1 MIRGTPRRFAVGLG
15 LLALVA
21 TAVARPAAAET
32 LVFEPSTRRVEIT
45 SNFSGTTLTVFGTI
59 ERDAASVGRSAG
71 WELAVALV
79 GPNRTLVTRR
89 KERTLGIW
97 INREGRT
104 YVAPSY
110 YAVATTRPIAELATP
125 EALKGA
131 QVGLDAL
138 ILPES
143 IPGGVEILAG
153 SRDFREAFLRL
164 QRSAGHYAEYP
175 GGIRRMGATLWA
187 TTLPIPADVPVGSY
201 RVRAILFADG
211 GQIAEGETSIEVAKS
226 GFESTVAD
234 LAAHRP
240 VLYGIASVLIALLT
254 GWLGGVLFRRD

>member
-1 MIRGTPRRFAVGLG
+1 MTGGSPRRLFASLG
-15 LLALVA
+15 LAVLAMM
-21 TAVARPAAAET
+21 TVARPAAAEK
-32 LVFEPSTRRVEIT
+32 LVFEPSTRQVEIT

-71 WELAVALV
+71 WELAVTLV

-89 KERTLGIW
+89 KERTFGIW

-110 YAVATTRPIAELATP
+110 YAVATTRPIVEMATP
-125 EALKGA
+125 EALKVA

-143 IPGGVEILAG
+143 IPGGVEVMAG
-153 SRDFREAFLRL
+153 TPDFREAFLRL
-164 QRSAGHYAEYP
+164 QRTAGHYAEYP
-175 GGIRRMGATLWA
+175 GGIRRMGSTLWA
-187 TTLPIPADVPVGSY
+187 TTLPIPADVPVGPY

-211 GQIAEGETSIEVAKS
+211 VEIAEGETAIEVAKS

>member
-1 MIRGTPRRFAVGLG
+1 MTGGSSRRLFASLG
-15 LLALVA
+15 LAVLAMM
-21 TAVARPAAAET
+21 TVARPATAEK
-32 LVFEPSTRRVEIT
+32 LVFEPSTRQVEIT

-71 WELAVALV
+71 WELAVTLV

-89 KERTLGIW
+89 KERTFGIW

-110 YAVATTRPIAELATP
+110 YAVATTRPIVEMATP
-125 EALKGA
+125 EALKVA

-143 IPGGVEILAG
+143 IPGGVEVMAG
-153 SRDFREAFLRL
+153 TPDFREAFLRL
-164 QRSAGHYAEYP
+164 QRTAGHYAEYP
-175 GGIRRMGATLWA
+175 GGIRRMGSTLWA
-187 TTLPIPADVPVGSY
+187 TTLPIPADVPVGPY

-211 GQIAEGETSIEVAKS
+211 VEIAEGETAIEVAKS

>member
-1 MIRGTPRRFAVGLG
+1 MTGGTSRRFAVLLG
-15 LLALVA
+15 LLALAA
-21 TAVARPAAAET
+21 TVFARPAAAET

-71 WELAVALV
+71 RELAVTLV

-110 YAVATTRPIAELATP
+110 YAVATTRPIAEMATP
-125 EALKGA
+125 EALKVA

-138 ILPES
+138 FLPES
-143 IPGGVEILAG
+143 IPGGVEVMAG
-153 SRDFREAFLRL
+153 TPDFRAAFLRL
-164 QRSAGHYAEYP
+164 QRTAGHYAEYP

-187 TTLPIPADVPVGSY
+187 TTLPIPADVPVGAY

-211 GQIAEGETSIEVAKS
+211 GQIAEGETAIEVAKS

-240 VLYGIASVLIALLT
+240 VLYGLASVLIALLT